1 MYSTTTY
8 ELTGTGS
15 TGAGMRLSGTIII
28 RLFKWLFRWLFC
40 ALMLV
45 LLNVSSGH
53 SPSAPKQSAI
63 PDTQPCLET
72 SRQQL
77 PRPLSAGEQTTLL
90 RRCKQRLPKLE
101 PLFKQVA
108 DQHQMDWVLLA
119 AIAYQ
124 ESHWYPKA
132 KSPTGVRG
140 LMMLTRQTAKEVGIH
155 NRLDP
160 EQSLRGGVHYLK
172 KLHLRLPEEIHEPDR
187 TWMALAA
194 YNVGYGHLQDARKIA
209 TRKGLNPN
217 SWQEVMTVLPLLED
231 PHWHG
236 STRYGYARG
245 REPVK
250 YVEQIRSFTLALNQ
264 LPAASKPSSLLA
276 AGGKTR

>member
-1 MYSTTTY
+1 
-8 ELTGTGS
+8 
-15 TGAGMRLSGTIII
+15 MRLSEITII
-28 RLFKWLFRWLFC
+28 RLLRWITCIL
-40 ALMLV
+40 LMT
-45 LLNVSSGH
+45 LLNTPSGH
-53 SPSAPKQSAI
+53 NAPNESPQHRSPAV
-63 PDTQPCLET
+63 DTRASTTPQKH
-72 SRQQL
+72 QL
-77 PRPLSAGEQTTLL
+77 PRPLSAGEYNTLL
-90 RRCKQRLPKLE
+90 RRCQQRLPKFE
-101 PLFKQVA
+101 SLFRQVA
-108 DQHQMDWVLLA
+108 KQHEIDWKLLA
-119 AIAYQ
+119 AISYQ

-160 EQSLRGGVHYLK
+160 EQSVRGGVYYLK
-172 KLHLRLPEEIHEPDR
+172 KLHLRLPQEIQEPDR

-209 TRKGLNPN
+209 SRKGLNPN

-231 PHWHG
+231 PDWHN

-245 REPVK
+245 KEPVK
-250 YVEQIRSFTLALNQ
+250 YVEQIRSFNLALNQ
-264 LPAASKPSSLLA
+264 LPAASKLSSLLA